1 MRGAAIN
8 EGGPTN
14 LDKAALAFKVISSL
28 QLVLTVFANQNK

>member
-1 MRGAAIN
+1 MRGAAVN

-28 QLVLTVFANQNK
+28 PLVLTVFANKNK

>member
-1 MRGAAIN
+1 MRGAVVN

-28 QLVLTVFANQNK
+28 QLVLTVFANKNK